1 MTYRQLTQDE
11 RYMIVQLRRERCGLS
26 EMARL
31 MGRSRS
37 TIWREL
43 KRNMIPTRHGFGYC
57 MSKAQ
62 EQRNGRLRRSR
73 RGSNYSAEDYAL
85 VRRLLLEQWSP
96 EQIAGTLG
104 RLNELKISHQTIYRY
119 IRRDW
124 RSGGMLWQE
133 LRRRYKRRK
142 RHYGLERRGRLQ
154 GKPMIEDRPA
164 CVEARQE
171 VGHYEGD
178 TVQGASW
185 EKACVVTV
193 VERVTGLLLVGKSPD
208 RTVKSVNK
216 VMLRLLSQSPLP
228 VRTLTLDNGTEFH
241 GYRDVERATGVQ
253 IFFARPHHPWQ
264 RGSNENTNGL
274 LRQYWPKRTSMANLS
289 QRQCDQ
295 IAHKINT
302 RPRKRHGYLSP
313 LQLIT

>member
-31 MGRSRS
+31 MGRARS

-43 KRNMIPTRHGFGYC
+43 KRNMIPTRHGLGYC
-57 MSKAQ
+57 VSKAQ

-124 RSGGMLWQE
+124 RSGSTPKSRTVVKE
-133 LRRRYKRRK
+133 LKTSSPALRLFFAFSGCGTARCIRTHRPL
-142 RHYGLERRGRLQ
+142 RHRASDTSC
-154 GKPMIEDRPA
+154 GKP
-164 CVEARQE
+164 AR
-171 VGHYEGD
+171 
-178 TVQGASW
+178 A
-185 EKACVVTV
+185 
-193 VERVTGLLLVGKSPD
+193 
-208 RTVKSVNK
+208 
-216 VMLRLLSQSPLP
+216 
-228 VRTLTLDNGTEFH
+228 
-241 GYRDVERATGVQ
+241 
-253 IFFARPHHPWQ
+253 
-264 RGSNENTNGL
+264 
-274 LRQYWPKRTSMANLS
+274 
-289 QRQCDQ
+289 
-295 IAHKINT
+295 
-302 RPRKRHGYLSP
+302 
-313 LQLIT
+313 